1 MLMLFVLY
9 KCISQMWCFQQENKI
24 RVFFRMPSS
33 STNFKLLG
41 FPVCRFRAYLMK
53 VIPETRHAH

>member
-24 RVFFRMPSS
+24 RVFFRM
-33 STNFKLLG
+33 
-41 FPVCRFRAYLMK
+41 
-53 VIPETRHAH
+53 RHHQQTLNY